1 MQQRRTLKRTA
12 FKGMVARGD
21 PAETTRLLAVI
32 ASVLATLL
40 VLTALSP
47 PP

>member
-1 MQQRRTLKRTA
+1 MQQRRTLKREA
-12 FKGMVARGD
+12 FKEMVAQGD
-21 PAETTRLLAVI
+21 PVHTSRLLAVI

-47 PP
+47 PR